1 MFGGA
6 SYLYSSEIEAD
17 WVDVERVSL
26 TLPRLAPDFDGYR
39 IVQVSDIHMDDGMST
54 GQVEEF
60 VRQANAEEPD
70 TVVFTGDLVT
80 YEPERFA
87 PKLVEALSD
96 VSARDGA
103 LGVLG
108 NHDHKTDPDLMREV
122 LRESGLVDLYND
134 VWSVER
140 GGEALHFGGIDDVW
154 LGQPRL
160 ERVISRLPQTG
171 AAISLV
177 HEPDYADVTSATG
190 RFDLQLSGHSHGGQ
204 VRLPLVGAPFLPRY
218 AEKYPIGRY
227 GVGGMIQYTN
237 RGLGTLGPDVRFNCR
252 PEITTLTL
260 RSPRT

>member
-1 MFGGA
+1 MGGA
-6 SYLYSSEIEAD
+6 GYLYSSEIEAD
-17 WVDVERVSL
+17 WVDIERVSL
-26 TLPRLAPDFDGYR
+26 TLPRLSPEFDGYR
-39 IVQVSDIHMDDGMST
+39 VVQISDIHMDDGMST
-54 GQVEEF
+54 EQVEEF

-70 TVVFTGDLVT
+70 TVVFTGDLIT

-96 VSARDGA
+96 ISARDGA

-108 NHDHKTDPDLMREV
+108 NHDHKKDPDLMREV
-122 LRESGLVDLYND
+122 LRESGFVDLYND

-140 GGEALHFGGIDDVW
+140 DGEVLHFGGIDDVW

-160 ERVISRLPQTG
+160 ERVLERLPRTG

-177 HEPDYADVTSATG
+177 HEPDYADTTSATG

-218 AEKYPIGRY
+218 GEKYPIGRY
-227 GVGGMIQYTN
+227 AVGGMTQYTN
-237 RGLGTLGPDVRFNCR
+237 RGLGTLGPDIRFNCR
-252 PEITTLTL
+252 PEITSITLK
-260 RSPRT
+260 SPRA